1 MRYLAAVL
9 LMACVSSAYAD
20 DDYEQL
26 FNGKNLEG
34 WDGDPAIWSVEDGVI
49 VGQTQNG
56 QKLERNTFLVWTN
69 GEVGDFEARVV
80 FRLEGDNNSGVQYR
94 SQLAPKNGKWS
105 VIGYQA
111 DIHPAGNYAGMLYD
125 EGGRGIAAENG
136 QRVAFAA
143 DGTKSVDGEAVDAK
157 RTVDFSDWSTIEIK
171 AVGNKLV
178 HTLNGDVTVEV
189 TDDAKEAE
197 ARGILALQ
205 VHAGPP
211 MRVEFKSVE
220 LKRLGEGPAVKTK

>member
-34 WDGDPAIWSVEDGVI
+34 WDGDPAIWSVENGVI

-56 QKLERNTFLVWTN
+56 QKLERNTFLVWTD

-94 SQLAPKNGKWS
+94 SRLAPKNGKWS
-105 VIGYQA
+105 VVGYQA

-125 EGGRGIAAENG
+125 EGGRGIAAEHG

-143 DGTKSVDGEAVDAK
+143 DGKKSVDGEAVDAK

-171 AVGNKLV
+171 AIGNKLV

-189 TDDAKEAE
+189 TDDDAKEAE

-220 LKRLGEGPAVKTK
+220 LKRLGEGAAAKK